1 VIQVVDALTL
11 DFDALQRLSEALPK
25 KGALL
30 SLRQSWF
37 EEGEELADVTEETAS
52 YLDAII
58 SYVSP
63 EWNSLSDEDRAVL
76 KSLAEYAQTT
86 LEQIEES
93 NLLTRLL
100 LLIPS
105 IRRRKNLY
113 KLLRQSNERLVSTIS
128 TMISAW
134 EAERE
139 REFEEAASYVVKK
152 NAELYRRLA

>member
-1 VIQVVDALTL
+1 MDALTL